1 MALVLKEG
9 ILANNDILSETEF
22 KDFIDPILDE
32 RLLHNLNL
40 RLNSILKFIKR
51 GQIKEAYKEW
61 ESLQRNIL
69 QNKDY
74 AVSLLFIENINSENK
89 DYQFK
94 HATKEYDILNDRGK
108 LTHISNLMKVAYQES
123 IQEQINEHLSEFI
136 TDISTKTISDIELIR
151 DIFKSKYHD
160 IKHNSSE
167 ARWNTH
173 NWTYKNIIYGNNP
186 VWQGNAA
193 DAFMNH
199 MAHLHVQILAG
210 SIPAEQ
216 QNLFA
221 QSVWNEEKDNIFKLL
236 ADSLNHVSWITG
248 GDIIIKYQGQLF
260 NIQLKTGQILKNSSK
275 QRRRIGG
282 KLKTTELTNLII
294 ALKNDIILKDK
305 PALIHRLYTELKT
318 SGWVEETDKDTVD
331 IITNLITTNLHSV
344 KNLTI
349 N

>member
-1 MALVLKEG
+1 MALILKEG
-9 ILANNDILSETEF
+9 ILANNDILSKTEF
-22 KDFIDPILDE
+22 EEFINPILDE

-51 GQIKEAYKEW
+51 EQIKEAYKEW

-74 AVSLLFIENINSENK
+74 ATSLLFIENIDSENK

-94 HATKEYDILNDRGK
+94 YATKEYDILSNRGK
-108 LTHISNLMKVAYQES
+108 LTRISNLMKVAYQES

-160 IKHNSSE
+160 IKHNASE
-167 ARWNTH
+167 ARWDTH
-173 NWTYKNIIYGNNP
+173 DWSYKNIVYGKNP
-186 VWQGNAA
+186 VWQGNAT

-199 MAHLHVQILAG
+199 MAHLHVQVLAG
-210 SIPAEQ
+210 NMPTEQ

-236 ADSLNHVSWITG
+236 ADSLNHTSWITG

-275 QRRRIGG
+275 RRRRIGG
-282 KLKTTELTNLII
+282 KLKITELTNLII
-294 ALKNDIILKDK
+294 TLKNDIILKDT
-305 PALIHRLYTELKT
+305 PALIDHLYAELKT
-318 SGWVEETDKDTVD
+318 SGWVEETNKDTAD
-331 IITNLITTNLHSV
+331 IITNLVTTNLHSV

>member
-108 LTHISNLMKVAYQES
+108 LTHISNLMKVTYQES

-160 IKHNSSE
+160 IKHNASE

>member
-1 MALVLKEG
+1 MALILKEG

-22 KDFIDPILDE
+22 KNFIDPILDE

-94 HATKEYDILNDRGK
+94 YTTKEYDILNNRGK
-108 LTHISNLMKVAYQES
+108 LTHISNLMKAAYQES

-160 IKHNSSE
+160 IKHNASE

-173 NWTYKNIIYGNNP
+173 DWTYKNIVYGNNP

-199 MAHLHVQILAG
+199 MAHLHVQILAEN
-210 SIPAEQ
+210 IPAEQ

-248 GDIIIKYQGQLF
+248 GDIVIKYQGQLF

-275 QRRRIGG
+275 QRRQIGG
-282 KLKTTELTNLII
+282 KLKTIELTNLII

-318 SGWVEETDKDTVD
+318 SGWVEETNKDTVD

>member
-22 KDFIDPILDE
+22 KDFIGPILDE

-108 LTHISNLMKVAYQES
+108 LTHISNLMKVTYQES

-160 IKHNSSE
+160 IKHNASE

-236 ADSLNHVSWITG
+236 ADSLNHISWITG

-305 PALIHRLYTELKT
+305 PALIHRLYTKLKT

>member
-1 MALVLKEG
+1 MALILKEG

-22 KDFIDPILDE
+22 KNFIDPILDE

-94 HATKEYDILNDRGK
+94 YATKEYDILNNRGK
-108 LTHISNLMKVAYQES
+108 LTHISNLMKAAYQES

-160 IKHNSSE
+160 IKHNASE

-173 NWTYKNIIYGNNP
+173 DWTYKNIVYGNNP

-210 SIPAEQ
+210 NIPAEQ

-248 GDIIIKYQGQLF
+248 GDIVIKYQGQLF

-282 KLKTTELTNLII
+282 KLKTIELTNLII

-318 SGWVEETDKDTVD
+318 SGWVEETNKDTVD

>member
-1 MALVLKEG
+1 MALILKEG
-9 ILANNDILSETEF
+9 ILANNDILSKTEF
-22 KDFIDPILDE
+22 EEFINPILDE

-51 GQIKEAYKEW
+51 EQIKEAYKEW

-74 AVSLLFIENINSENK
+74 AVSLLFIENIDSENK
-89 DYQFK
+89 NYQFK
-94 HATKEYDILNDRGK
+94 YATKEYDILSDRGK
-108 LTHISNLMKVAYQES
+108 LTRISNLMKVAYQES

-160 IKHNSSE
+160 IKHNASE
-167 ARWNTH
+167 ARWDTH
-173 NWTYKNIIYGNNP
+173 DWSYKNIVYGRNP
-186 VWQGNAA
+186 VWQGNAT

-210 SIPAEQ
+210 NMPTEQ

-236 ADSLNHVSWITG
+236 ADSLNHTSWITG

-275 QRRRIGG
+275 RRRRIGG
-282 KLKTTELTNLII
+282 KLKITELTNLII
-294 ALKNDIILKDK
+294 TLKNDIILKDT
-305 PALIHRLYTELKT
+305 PALIDHLYAELKT
-318 SGWVEETDKDTVD
+318 SGWVEETNEDTAD
-331 IITNLITTNLHSV
+331 IITNLVTTNLHSV

>member
-108 LTHISNLMKVAYQES
+108 LTHISNLMKVTYQES

-160 IKHNSSE
+160 IKHNASE

-221 QSVWNEEKDNIFKLL
+221 QSVWNEEKDNIFKVWHYNL
-236 ADSLNHVSWITG
+236 DTNS
-248 GDIIIKYQGQLF
+248 IIKEVNNG
-260 NIQLKTGQILKNSSK
+260 
-275 QRRRIGG
+275 
-282 KLKTTELTNLII
+282 
-294 ALKNDIILKDK
+294 
-305 PALIHRLYTELKT
+305 
-318 SGWVEETDKDTVD
+318 
-331 IITNLITTNLHSV
+331 
-344 KNLTI
+344 
-349 N
+349 

>member
-1 MALVLKEG
+1 MALVLIEG

-22 KDFIDPILDE
+22 RYFINPILDE

-51 GQIKEAYKEW
+51 EQIKEAYKEW
-61 ESLQRNIL
+61 ESLQRNII

-74 AVSLLFIENINSENK
+74 AVYLLFIENIDSKDK

-94 HATKEYDILNDRGK
+94 YATKEYDILSNRGK
-108 LTHISNLMKVAYQES
+108 LTRISNLMKVAYQES
-123 IQEQINEHLSEFI
+123 IQEQVNEHLSEFI

-160 IKHNSSE
+160 IKHNASE
-167 ARWNTH
+167 ARWDTH
-173 NWTYKNIIYGNNP
+173 DWTYKNIIYGKNP

-199 MAHLHVQILAG
+199 MAHLHVQILTRN
-210 SIPAEQ
+210 IPAEQ

-236 ADSLNHVSWITG
+236 ADSLNHISWITG

-260 NIQLKTGQILKNSSK
+260 NIQLKTGQALKDSSK

-282 KLKTTELTNLII
+282 KLKMAELMNLII
-294 ALKNDIILKDK
+294 TLKNDIASKDK
-305 PALIHRLYTELKT
+305 PALINHLYTELKT
-318 SGWVEETDKDTVD
+318 SGWVEETNKGAAN
-331 IITNLITTNLHSV
+331 IITDLVTTNLHTV

-349 N
+349 S

>member
-1 MALVLKEG
+1 MALILKEG
-9 ILANNDILSETEF
+9 ILANNDILSKTEF
-22 KDFIDPILDE
+22 EEFINPILDE

-51 GQIKEAYKEW
+51 EQIKEAYKEW
-61 ESLQRNIL
+61 ESLQCNIL

-74 AVSLLFIENINSENK
+74 AVSLLFIENIDSENK

-94 HATKEYDILNDRGK
+94 YATKEYDILSDRGK
-108 LTHISNLMKVAYQES
+108 LTRISNLMKVAYQES

-160 IKHNSSE
+160 IKHNASE
-167 ARWNTH
+167 ARWDTH
-173 NWTYKNIIYGNNP
+173 DWSYKNIVYGRNP
-186 VWQGNAA
+186 VWQGNAT

-210 SIPAEQ
+210 NMPTEQ

-236 ADSLNHVSWITG
+236 ADSLNHTSWITG

-275 QRRRIGG
+275 RRRQIGG
-282 KLKTTELTNLII
+282 KLKITELTNLII
-294 ALKNDIILKDK
+294 TLKNDIILKDT
-305 PALIHRLYTELKT
+305 PALIDHLYAELKT
-318 SGWVEETDKDTVD
+318 SGWVEETNKDTAD
-331 IITNLITTNLHSV
+331 IITNLVTTNLHSV

>member
-1 MALVLKEG
+1 MALILKEG

-22 KDFIDPILDE
+22 KNFIDPILDE

-94 HATKEYDILNDRGK
+94 YATKEYDILNNRGK
-108 LTHISNLMKVAYQES
+108 LTHISNLMKAAYQES

-160 IKHNSSE
+160 IKHNASE

-173 NWTYKNIIYGNNP
+173 DWTYKNIVYGNNP

-210 SIPAEQ
+210 NIPAEQ

-248 GDIIIKYQGQLF
+248 GDIVIKYQGQLF

-282 KLKTTELTNLII
+282 KLKTIELTNLII

-305 PALIHRLYTELKT
+305 PALIHRLYIELKT
-318 SGWVEETDKDTVD
+318 SGWVEETNKDTVD

>member
-94 HATKEYDILNDRGK
+94 YATKEYDILNDRGK

-160 IKHNSSE
+160 IKHNASE

-248 GDIIIKYQGQLF
+248 GDIIMKYQGQLF